1 MLVCSGRTS
10 WRRRPLGR
18 VREEETTA
26 RKSRDG
32 VFQVEGEVQMKPLSC
47 QPALGKWRNSKK

>member
-1 MLVCSGRTS
+1 M
-10 WRRRPLGR
+10 GR